1 MTHEDFCDVKSR
13 SKCKFRKRR
22 PARISTASHAE
33 RTIVRRTLLV
43 ETTKFHRFRLDLTS
57 AGLQGLG
64 VQGFLAAC
72 LDSSSMV
79 FLEMLSDF
87 IRELSPKHPDS
98 TISTKFPHS
107 GFRPSGLENLFI
119 PVQLDL
125 CPVVADSEQ
134 FA

>member
-1 MTHEDFCDVKSR
+1 MQSER
-13 SKCKFRKRR
+13 SCGAPFSSKQRSFIDS
-22 PARISTASHAE
+22 A
-33 RTIVRRTLLV
+33 
-43 ETTKFHRFRLDLTS
+43 LDLTS

-64 VQGFLAAC
+64 IQGFLAAC

-107 GFRPSGLENLFI
+107 VFRPSGLENLFI